1 MAETTSTGVQFQ
13 WYVLRTISGKEL
25 KVKEMIEAA
34 CNNVPE
40 LKQNI
45 DQVLVPTETV
55 YTMRGGKKVPKD
67 RVMFSGYAYVR
78 ARLVSH
84 VESFLQNTSN
94 VIDFLRSRESN
105 KRAVVVP
112 QSQIEHMLGAARER
126 EEQIAEAMN
135 GYMVGESVKVNFGP
149 FNGFVGEI
157 REVNPER
164 DELTVMVMVF
174 GRETPL
180 RLDSSQVERV

>member
-1 MAETTSTGVQFQ
+1 MAETKSGVTFK

-45 DQVLVPTETV
+45 EQVLVPTEVV
-55 YTMRGGKKVPKD
+55 YTMRGGKKVPKE
-67 RVMFSGYAYVR
+67 RVMFSGYAYVK

-94 VIDFLRSRESN
+94 VIDFLRSREVD

-112 QSQIEHMLGAARER
+112 ESQIQHMLGAAQER
-126 EEQIAEAMN
+126 EAAIAEQMN